1 MVVMT
6 QQIDAPEPSLERFR
20 PYLHLLARMQ
30 MEPQFQGKLDLSGVV
45 QQTLWE
51 AYQDRGRFQGQS
63 EAQQAAWLRTILAHN
78 LTDEFR
84 KLGAAVRDVV
94 RERSLQAALEDSSAR
109 LEGWLAAEQSSPSE
123 QAMRQEQSLRL
134 AEALA
139 ELPEDQRRAIELHHL
154 QGLSLAEAAEQMGRS
169 KGAVA
174 SLLFRGLERL
184 RGRLQNESG
193 A

>member
-1 MVVMT
+1 MT
-6 QQIDAPEPSLERFR
+6 QPMETPEPSLERFR
-20 PYLHLLARMQ
+20 SYLHLLARMQ
-30 MEPQFQGKLDLSGVV
+30 IEPQFQGKLDLSGVV

-51 AYQDRGRFQGQS
+51 AHQDRNRFQGQN

-94 RERSLQAALEDSSAR
+94 RERSLEAALDDSASR
-109 LEGWLAAEQSSPSE
+109 LEGWLAAEQSSPSQQAIRNE
-123 QAMRQEQSLRL
+123 QFVRL

-139 ELPEDQRRAIELHHL
+139 ELPADQRRAVEMHHL
-154 QGLSLAEAAEQMGRS
+154 QGLSLAEVAEQMGRS

-184 RGRLQNESG
+184 RGRLQNESH

>member
-1 MVVMT
+1 MT
-6 QQIDAPEPSLERFR
+6 QQVEGPEPSFERFR
-20 PYLHLLARMQ
+20 SYLHLLARMQ
-30 MEPQFQGKLDLSGVV
+30 VEPQFQGKLDLSGVI

-51 AYQDRGRFQGQS
+51 AYQDRGRFEGQN

-94 RERSLQAALEDSSAR
+94 RERSLEAALEDSSSR
-109 LEGWLAAEQSSPSE
+109 LEGWLAAEQSSPSQ
-123 QAMRQEQSLRL
+123 QAMRNEQSLRL

-139 ELPEDQRRAIELHHL
+139 ELPEDQRRAVEMHHL
-154 QGLSLAEAAEQMGRS
+154 HGCSLAEVAEQMGRS

-184 RGRLQNESG
+184 RGRLQDETK

>member
-1 MVVMT
+1 MT
-6 QQIDAPEPSLERFR
+6 QPGEAAELSLERFR

-51 AYQDRGRFQGQS
+51 AHQDRSRFQGQN

-94 RERSLQAALEDSSAR
+94 RERSLEAALENSLSR
-109 LEGWLAAEQSSPSE
+109 VEGWLAAEQSSPSQ
-123 QAMRQEQSLRL
+123 QAMRNEQSLRL

-139 ELPEDQRRAIELHHL
+139 ELPEDQRRAVELHHL
-154 QGLSLAEAAEQMGRS
+154 QGLSLAEVAEQMGRS

-184 RGRLQNESG
+184 RGRLQNESR

>member
-1 MVVMT
+1 MT
-6 QQIDAPEPSLERFR
+6 QQGDAPELSLERFR

-51 AYQDRGRFQGQS
+51 AHQDRSRFQGQN

-94 RERSLQAALEDSSAR
+94 RERSLQAALEDSSSR
-109 LEGWLAAEQSSPSE
+109 LEGWLAAEQSSPS
-123 QAMRQEQSLRL
+123 Q
-134 AEALA
+134 
-139 ELPEDQRRAIELHHL
+139 
-154 QGLSLAEAAEQMGRS
+154 
-169 KGAVA
+169 
-174 SLLFRGLERL
+174 
-184 RGRLQNESG
+184 
-193 A
+193 